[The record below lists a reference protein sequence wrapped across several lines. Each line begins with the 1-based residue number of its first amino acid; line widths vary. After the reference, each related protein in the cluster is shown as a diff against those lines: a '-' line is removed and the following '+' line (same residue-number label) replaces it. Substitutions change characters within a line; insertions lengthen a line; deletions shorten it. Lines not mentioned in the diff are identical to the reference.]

1 MLRFRSPLFALLLA
15 LMLLGIGGIAAMAQP
30 VTQPAVPDSPQANPV
45 INIAHFAPIGATL
58 TDTLVVIDVS
68 AFGFPV
74 TTTPPIPYGA
84 RLAGLNQLPGGTYE
98 VNIKSALNG
107 ASLMSATVT
116 VANDTEYTLIATG
129 DGAAYAPTLLVKTD
143 VVTSTAGFATLRIGH
158 LAPFAPAPV
167 FTAVDVCLD
176 TPLGRTLLAP
186 NVTFGTVI
194 DLDVAAGYFDYSIG
208 AAGTNCTS
216 IAFDAPPVWLFEGKF
231 YDVFAIGKNL
241 DLTGTV
247 CLCDDPFLVML
258 TSIRTMNIP
267 PQLSLGHVAPF
278 AETVTDTMVDI
289 GVYLAN
295 PPLGLLQT
303 ITNVTYGAIQSTY
316 TRLPVGV
323 YTVSLSSAVTAT
335 TAAESSDLLFA
346 SDPITVTPAMIDRRF
361 TVLATGDTANQPLAL
376 QIFEDIFTPLTAT
389 APVIQYIHVA
399 SFAGGA
405 ATVELCDTATGELV
419 AGAPPL
425 SYGER
430 FETTLPPAFYQ
441 FYLSVDDC
449 ATSALT
455 LPVFLS
461 RPDTTFFFYIIG
473 DGTAAFPLDVIAF
486 PAKPVNVHLP
496 LGILAVPEEAP

>member
-1 MLRFRSPLFALLLA
+1 LFALLLA
-15 LMLLGIGGIAAMAQP
+15 LMLLGIGGVAVTAQP
-30 VTQPAVPDSPQANPV
+30 VTQPAVPDGPQANPI

-68 AFGFPV
+68 AFGFPL

-84 RLAGLNQLPGGTYE
+84 RLAGLNQLPAGSYE

-107 ASLMSATVT
+107 ASLMSATVA

-129 DGAAYAPTLLVKTD
+129 DGAAYTPTLLVKTD
-143 VVTSTAGFATLRIGH
+143 VVTTAIGFATLRIGH
-158 LAPFAPAPV
+158 LAPFLPFV
-167 FTAVDVCLD
+167 NLTAVDICQD
-176 TPLGRTLLAP
+176 GPLGRTLLAP
-186 NVTFGTVI
+186 NVTFGTVA
-194 DLDVAAGYFDYSIG
+194 DLDVAAGFFDYSV
-208 AAGTNCTS
+208 AAPATNCGT
-216 IAFDAPPVWLFEGKF
+216 ILFDAQPIWLFAGKF
-231 YDVFAIGKNL
+231 YDVLAVGKNL

-247 CLCDDPFLVML
+247 CLCDDPFLVTL
-258 TSIRTMNIP
+258 TSIRTLNIP

-278 AETVTDTMVDI
+278 AETVTDTLVDI
-289 GVYLAN
+289 DVYMAN

-316 TRLPVGV
+316 ARLPLGV
-323 YTVSLSSAVTAT
+323 YTVSLSSALTTTLTAE
-335 TAAESSDLLFA
+335 AAESSDVLFA
-346 SDPITVTPAMIDRRF
+346 SDPITLTPAMIDRRF

-389 APVIQYIHVA
+389 APVIQYMHVA
-399 SFAGGA
+399 PFAGGA
-405 ATVELCDTATGELV
+405 ATVELCDTATGEPV
-419 AGAPPL
+419 AGAPAL

-441 FYLSVDDC
+441 FYLSVDGC
-449 ATSALT
+449 ATSVLT

-473 DGTAAFPLDVIAF
+473 DGTAAFPLDVISF
-486 PAKPVNVHLP
+486 PAKPVNLHLP
-496 LGILAVPEEAP
+496 LGILAAPVEAP